1 MATVAEPG
9 ATVRVLVVDDA
20 DESRAILRR
29 ALAFDSAIQV
39 VGEASSG
46 REAVRQAEALHPNV
60 ILMDVRMP
68 DGDGVEATAEITR
81 RFPEV
86 HVIALTAHDDQES
99 VRDMLAAGAIGYLV
113 KGASV
118 DDLMAAIR
126 RAGAGESLVD
136 RRVLPHVLEELRSL
150 LQEERER
157 RGEAE
162 RLARSRQEFLQV
174 LSHELR
180 TPLTVIG
187 GALQLVRQQGGVPEG
202 RDLVEAALARVA
214 DLERMVEGL
223 ELIGQGRAGPSVTC
237 DPRAELGQALEGLDR
252 PDAVEGSGDPWV
264 GVHPR
269 QVGRVARELVSNALR
284 HGGRPITVRYAHQAR
299 TGILE
304 VRDGGDFLPDPG
316 LLAPFVQ
323 ADMSMKRERGG
334 LGLGLFV
341 AARLCEVNGGRLE
354 LRREGQWTVA
364 EARFRLSR

>member
-1 MATVAEPG
+1 MTTVPEP
-9 ATVRVLVVDDA
+9 VRVLVVDDA

-29 ALAFDSAIQV
+29 ALAFDDAIEV

-60 ILMDVRMP
+60 VLMDVQMP
-68 DGDGVEATAEITR
+68 GGDGVEATAEITR
-81 RFPEV
+81 RFPDV
-86 HVIALTAHDDQES
+86 QVIALTAHDDQGS
-99 VRDMLAAGAIGYLV
+99 VRDMLTAGAIGYLV

-126 RAGAGESLVD
+126 RAGAGESLID
-136 RRVLPHVLEELRSL
+136 RRVLPHVIDELRTL
-150 LQEERER
+150 LREERER
-157 RGEAE
+157 RAEAE
-162 RLARSRQEFLQV
+162 SLARSREEFLQV

-187 GALQLVRQQGGVPEG
+187 GALQLVRQQGGPADG
-202 RDLVEAALARVA
+202 QDLVEAALARVE

-223 ELIGQGRAGPSVTC
+223 ELIGEGRAGPTVAW
-237 DPRAELGQALEGLDR
+237 DPRTELRQALEGLDR
-252 PDAVEGSGDPWV
+252 PDDVDASEDIWM
-264 GVHPR
+264 GVHASH
-269 QVGRVARELVSNALR
+269 VGRVARELVSNALR
-284 HGGRPITVRYAHQAR
+284 HGSRPVIVRIAQEGR

-304 VRDGGDFLPDPG
+304 VRDAGEFRPDPR
-316 LLAPFVQ
+316 LFAPFVQ

-341 AARLCEVNGGRLE
+341 AARLCEVNGGRLD